1 LKRTACLLT
10 LLLLLLPGAPLHAQR
25 KVDNQDRYDDV
36 FRKYSKRFFGV
47 GFDWHYFKAQGLAES
62 GLDPKARSPVGARG
76 VMQLMPGTYAMIK
89 KARSEQFGNIEDP
102 EWNIAAGILFS
113 RDLWHVWAEN
123 PDDQERLRF
132 MFGSYNAGQGTIKRA
147 TNVAKSKKLDAR
159 TWKSIE
165 TVAPNVQRWR
175 YTETIPYVRKIE
187 ENHRTLNGAN
197 RSKLLKKVTSP

>member
-1 LKRTACLLT
+1 LKRIAA
-10 LLLLLLPGAPLHAQR
+10 LLLFLLLQGAPLLAQR

-113 RDLWHVWAEN
+113 RDLWHVWADN

-147 TNVAKSKKLDAR
+147 TNVAKSKKLDTR

-175 YTETIPYVRKIE
+175 YKETIPYVRKIE